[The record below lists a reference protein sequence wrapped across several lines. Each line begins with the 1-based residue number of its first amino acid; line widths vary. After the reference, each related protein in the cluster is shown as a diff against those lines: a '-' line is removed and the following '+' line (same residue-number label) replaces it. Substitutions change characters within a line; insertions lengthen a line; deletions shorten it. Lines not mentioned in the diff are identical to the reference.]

1 MATLYTP
8 DPVGMVFPAESAY
21 TPPAGTNVVL
31 DVASGDDILRY
42 VAGTVEVSGF
52 PAGRELLAVSYLKQD
67 IPGEGQKRVV
77 LASGNSQPT
86 DGAFA
91 MDVGYFSEPVLVI
104 ALDDYGSTWSPNT
117 AYSAGAIVHPA
128 DPAHSTKGL
137 CTSAFRLVSQAVMS
151 RHGGLMTGP
160 VTQAP
165 VAQPPFGHGSTFGLS
180 VMGLFNLSP
189 NPQIFDGLQTARW

>member
-8 DPVGMVFPAESAY
+8 DPMGVVFPAESAY

-31 DVASGDDILRY
+31 DVPSGDDIQRY

-67 IPGEGQKRVV
+67 LPGEGQKRVV

-86 DGAFA
+86 DGTFA
-91 MDVGYFSEPVLVI
+91 LDVGYFSEPVLVI
-104 ALDDYGSTWSPNT
+104 ALDDYGSTWTPNT

-128 DPAHSTKGL
+128 DSAQYQGFVYECIQAGISGGDEPTWWIDDGASNTG
-137 CTSAFRLVSQAVMS
+137 TSGTVTFRARQYF
-151 RHGGLMTGP
+151 RPICHGP
-160 VTQAP
+160 V
-165 VAQPPFGHGSTFGLS
+165 QPLPKPTES
-180 VMGLFNLSP
+180 
-189 NPQIFDGLQTARW
+189 